1 MKFHIKEKQIDPK
14 SYIGGWYIEK
24 NICEELIDYFNYNK
38 KYTKQGVMG
47 GYVVNEDQKKS
58 LDLCISAGN
67 FDIIIGIY
75 RNLLQSILMRYCE
88 RYPNAQETQRF
99 NIFENYNLQ
108 YYEPNQGFKGWHCE
122 NGGSLNNFHRH
133 LVFMTYLNDVENGG
147 TEFKNYPNIQDHA
160 EQGLTLIWPAGWT
173 HTHRGI
179 ISDKSEKYII
189 TGWYSFEEPF
199 KLGAN
204 R

>member
-24 NICEELIDYFNYNK
+24 NVCEELIDYFNYNK
-38 KYTKQGVMG
+38 KYAQQGKTGQGLNTDV
-47 GYVVNEDQKKS
+47 KKS
-58 LDLCISAGN
+58 LDLSISSGN
-67 FDIIIGIY
+67 FDNIIKVY
-75 RNLLQSILMRYCE
+75 RALLQSILQKYIE
-88 RYPNAQETQRF
+88 KHPSSGEVDRF
-99 NIFENYNLQ
+99 NIMADYNLQ
-108 YYEPNQGFKGWHCE
+108 YYQPTDGFKEWHCE
-122 NGGSLNNFHRH
+122 NGGTLSNFHRH

-147 TEFKNYPNIQDHA
+147 TEFQNYPNIQDHA

-179 ISDKSEKYII
+179 ISDKSEKYIL
-189 TGWYSFEEPF
+189 TGWYSFEEPY
-199 KLGAN
+199 KLGEN